1 MYSIQE
7 RRRNPRYPVNLPVY
21 IFCSDERITAH
32 TLNLGLGGIKLHA
45 DYVLPLSKELLI
57 QLLLGKKVIWS
68 KGRPLFVQV
77 QPDEINFSCIQFL
90 NMPEKELILL
100 QEFLSSRESFSCV
113 KEPDHPALQ
122 APGQEE
128 PDQEDLRI
136 LSKEVPLR
144 KPDGHED
151 KDLPYKYIPE
161 RIISQVQEMLEFLS
175 RKADALRGS
184 HQDLQELKRRL
195 QFLSFDF
202 LDFQE
207 REKKMLAYG
216 LRENFTAI
224 LQGVAEVQGEILER
238 VRGTPDSKQEHFD
251 EAAAALRRSIER
263 VSRTLEEVRP
273 FILDESGILATLDWY
288 GSRFRNQYPHLR
300 VEKEIDIREE
310 DIPDTLKIMIFR
322 IVQEALRNI
331 AEHSRAEKA
340 ILSLVKRKN
349 RIYLGIEDNG
359 KGFDFQ
365 ERFRQGKGDG
375 SIRMKERAELSGGFF
390 SITSKEG
397 SGTFIQISWSLES
410 FNL

>member
-1 MYSIQE
+1 MDFMQE

-21 IFCSDERITAH
+21 IFYSDERIAAH

-57 QLLLGKKVIWS
+57 QLLVGKKVIWS

-90 NMPEKELILL
+90 NMPEKGLILL
-100 QEFLSSRESFSCV
+100 QEFLSSMEGSSSL
-113 KEPDHPALQ
+113 KGPDHAALQ
-122 APGQEE
+122 TPGQKEG
-128 PDQEDLRI
+128 DQENLGTPSR
-136 LSKEVPLR
+136 EVPSR

-175 RKADALRGS
+175 RKADVLRGG

-195 QFLSFDF
+195 QFLSYDF

-207 REKKMLAYG
+207 QEKKMLAYG

-224 LQGVAEVQGEILER
+224 LQGVAEVQGEILGR
-238 VRGTPDSKQEHFD
+238 LRGTPDSKQERFD
-251 EAAAALRRSIER
+251 EAAAALRRSIDR
-263 VSRTLEEVRP
+263 FSRRLEEVRP

-288 GSRFRNQYPHLR
+288 YPQFRNLFPHLR

-310 DIPDTLKIMIFR
+310 DIPDPLKILIFR
-322 IVQEALRNI
+322 IIQEALRNI
-331 AEHSRAEKA
+331 AEHSRAEKV

-359 KGFDFQ
+359 KGFDFH
-365 ERFRQGKGDG
+365 ERFRQGKRTGL
-375 SIRMKERAELSGGFF
+375 IRMKERAELSGGFF

-397 SGTFIQISWSLES
+397 LGTFIQIYWSLDPS
-410 FNL
+410 NP